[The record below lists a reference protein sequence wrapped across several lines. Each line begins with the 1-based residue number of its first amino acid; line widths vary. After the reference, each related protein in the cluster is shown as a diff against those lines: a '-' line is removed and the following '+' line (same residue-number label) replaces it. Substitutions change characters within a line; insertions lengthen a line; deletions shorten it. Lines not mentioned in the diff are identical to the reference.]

1 MVASTVRQSPFC
13 IGKIFSVND
22 TNHVTESQ
30 EVEQL
35 RAQVVALEELLEVYE
50 QETLEKSVRLEAALV
65 DLQERAQQLAYSE
78 EALRVLKSILESMG
92 DGVMVAD
99 EAGRFLFINP
109 AAKQVLGVQPDSSS
123 LEQWTTQQ
131 ANLGSFYLPDA
142 KTPYP
147 TEQFP
152 LVRAIHG
159 EAVNATEMLVRSPQ
173 KDESIW
179 LSATARS
186 LRDDSGILCGG
197 VAVFHNITTIKQTEE
212 ALRQSEGRSREQAQ
226 RLKQTLR
233 TLQDTQSKLVQSE
246 KMSSLGQLVAGVA
259 HEINNPINF
268 IYGNIH
274 PAEQYV
280 QDLLHLV
287 DLYQQYYPEPLPAIQ
302 TEIETMDLSFLRA
315 DLPKLLSSM
324 RIGSD
329 RIRQIVLSLRNF
341 SRLDEAGMKPSDL
354 HEGIDSSLLMLQNR
368 LKPNAESPGIQI
380 VQHYGKLPLVE
391 CYAGQINQVFMN
403 LLVNAVDALAETHN
417 AQPNGQL
424 SSKAVD
430 SPLPTITIIT
440 ECSDTQVIVR
450 IRDNGP
456 GISPSALPRLFDPFF
471 TTKSVGQGTGLG
483 LYISYQIIAE
493 QHRGSLE
500 CHSEPG
506 QGAEF
511 QVCIPVQQTTV
522 CRV

>member
-1 MVASTVRQSPFC
+1 M
-13 IGKIFSVND
+13 ND
-22 TNHVTESQ
+22 TNPATVSQ

-35 RAQVVALEELLEVYE
+35 RAQVAALEELLEVYE

-92 DGVMVAD
+92 DSVMVAD
-99 EAGRFLFINP
+99 ELGRFLFINP
-109 AAKQVLGVQPDSSS
+109 AAEQVFGVQPDSSS

-131 ANLGSFYLPDA
+131 AHRGSFYLPDA

-147 TEQFP
+147 TEQFA
-152 LVRAIHG
+152 LVRAIQG
-159 EAVNATEMLVRSPQ
+159 EAVNATEMLVRSPEVDAPN
-173 KDESIW
+173 DENIW

-186 LRDDSGILCGG
+186 LRDDDGTLRGG
-197 VAVFHNITTIKQTEE
+197 VAVFHNITASKQTEE
-212 ALRQSEGRSREQAQ
+212 ALRQAEGRSREQAE
-226 RLKQTLR
+226 RLEQTLR
-233 TLQDTQSKLVQSE
+233 TLQNTQSKLVQSE

-268 IYGNIH
+268 IHGNLH

-287 DLYQQYYPEPLPAIQ
+287 DLYQQGYPEPLPAIQ
-302 TEIETMDLSFLRA
+302 TAIETMDLSFLQE

-341 SRLDEAGMKPSDL
+341 SRLDEAGMKPVDL
-354 HEGIDSSLLMLQNR
+354 HEGLDSSLLMLQNR

-380 VQHYGKLPLVE
+380 MKHYGNLPLVD

-403 LLVNAVDALAETHN
+403 LLVNAVDALAETFS
-417 AQPNGQL
+417 AQHHRLTPVMCESQR
-424 SSKAVD
+424 SSRAVNPS
-430 SPLPTITIIT
+430 SPIITIST
-440 ECSDTQVIVR
+440 EHSETQVIIR

-456 GISPSALPRLFDPFF
+456 GIPPAALARLFDPFF
-471 TTKSVGQGTGLG
+471 TTKPVGQGTGLG

-493 QHRGSLE
+493 QHQGSLE

-511 QVCIPVQQTTV
+511 QVCLPVRQITV
-522 CRV
+522 DEM